1 MLQSHFV
8 KDTRQVVFN
17 GDVESIMEVVS
28 KPNKSPGVDVDQIVS
43 NIRDL
48 VNSMNCNFTFCFI
61 IENKIMS
68 MIV

>member
-1 MLQSHFV
+1 M
-8 KDTRQVVFN
+8 RQVIFN

-28 KPNKSPGVDVDQIVS
+28 KPKKSPGVDVDQIVS

-48 VNSMNCNFTFCFI
+48 VNSVNCNFIFCFI
-61 IENKIMS
+61 SENKIMS

>member
-1 MLQSHFV
+1 
-8 KDTRQVVFN
+8 
-17 GDVESIMEVVS
+17 MEVVS

-61 IENKIMS
+61 NENKIMS
-68 MIV
+68 MIVW